1 MIAVVLIAAALHSV
15 VAQGPLDTD
24 VAAYDP
30 GRTGVVSGRVYEER
44 AKPNAPDRP
53 VPTAVVWLV
62 PRSETLLHRLNE
74 IKEHGRDSMK
84 AYRGAAAR
92 IRRERE
98 QYERVL
104 WQAGGADLVF
114 QAQAD
119 ASGRFS
125 FDHVP
130 RGAWLVLGWRSVLFD
145 AKTDRVPQRQW
156 GTFAL
161 APRLDRYQ
169 GITVWLTEITVD
181 EATPVTIELTDRNV
195 WFTGVLEEM
204 KPGASR

>member
-1 MIAVVLIAAALHSV
+1 M
-15 VAQGPLDTD
+15 
-24 VAAYDP
+24 AAYDP

-145 AKTDRVPQRQW
+145 AKTDRVPQRVLILAPQERA
-156 GTFAL
+156 GLSGAEITAL
-161 APRLDRYQ
+161 AARQGVDISVSEMFLDGGPDSAR
-169 GITVWLTEITVD
+169 
-181 EATPVTIELTDRNV
+181 
-195 WFTGVLEEM
+195 
-204 KPGASR
+204 